1 MREQYWTM
9 MTQKKYHLYYLGYQL
24 GLYVRIENWL
34 NIVLAVI
41 STGSL
46 VGLFA
51 WEGGQ
56 TLLAVILAIAQMVT
70 AARPYLPFERRV
82 KELDK
87 GILLLTK
94 VYADIE
100 KKWNEINIDGIEDSE
115 INDLYYIYLKQ
126 WDEVDGEILKKD
138 SLPYV
143 EKYYTKA
150 GEENERYF
158 ANLFGGNE

>member
-9 MTQKKYHLYYLGYQL
+9 MTQKKFHLFYLGYQL

-34 NIVLAVI
+34 NIGLAIV

-46 VGLFA
+46 IGLFA

-56 TLLAVILAIAQMVT
+56 KLLAMILAVAQIVT
-70 AARPYLPFERRV
+70 AARPYLPFEKRI

-87 GILLLTK
+87 GILLLSD
-94 VYADIE
+94 VYSDIE
-100 KKWNEINIDGIEDSE
+100 KKWNEINIEGIDDSE
-115 INDLYYIYLKQ
+115 INDIYYSYLKK
-126 WDEVDGEILKKD
+126 WDKVDGEILKKD

-143 EKYYTKA
+143 ENYYKKA

-158 ANLFGGNE
+158 LNLFGGQE